1 MTNRGVVALGV
12 LASLL
17 GASAL
22 LGAEDKKAIPADFKI
37 VAKYAPGYSDW
48 KRWEYTITGDGRVA
62 KEVFSLKAQEDTK
75 EESKLSKDDLTALI
89 AKVKEADFFAL
100 KKRYDHRV
108 TDNPTLELTVTLDGK
123 THKVSVY
130 APSLLK
136 DDKEV
141 KRFFK
146 AWSEVLRKVPS
157 PNPDQKPDLYGS

>member
-1 MTNRGVVALGV
+1 MRNHRSIALGV

-17 GASAL
+17 CASAL
-22 LGAEDKKAIPADFKI
+22 LGADDKKAIPADFKI
-37 VAKYAPGYSDW
+37 VAKYRPGYSDW

-75 EESKLSKDDLTALI
+75 QESKLSKDDLTELI

-123 THKVSVY
+123 THEVSVY
-130 APSLLK
+130 APRHLK
-136 DDKEV
+136 EDKDV
-141 KRFFK
+141 KRFLK
-146 AWSEVLRKVPS
+146 VWSEVLRKVPS
-157 PNPDQKPDLYGS
+157 PNPKQTPDNYES